1 MADNLDI
8 HSCYE
13 EACDGDSE
21 SRRGDHDIHTF
32 LQVNNQ
38 LAKAKLDQPSAP
50 SLRWDAWRERFP
62 NLTTPKLAWFA
73 LGNNKWMEYIDGRNH
88 PSGQQ
93 AFDGAA
99 ESRRANQ
106 DGRFSYHIANAVDE
120 VGQSLEWNQPWN
132 VSTLASLNMQLR
144 GDNCT
149 ESLCLNAF
157 TDYEPQCGM
166 NLTVPSFV
174 EQSCPLVKVDCKDY
188 RNGIT
193 SSPPAQMKLLY
204 ERKLHILE
212 TLIKKYYSTAK
223 GASFDIVLPHLAGL
237 LSCMAWLHPFGDA
250 NSRTRNLFM
259 QSALTQSGGHP
270 VALWNNGWWIYG
282 AKSLEELQSY
292 FKLGWCNWERILAK
306 GTSPF
311 IGLSVDHLRNWNQ
324 PAETSSYNIQSQE
337 CAYQTM

>member
-21 SRRGDHDIHTF
+21 SRRSFHTL

-38 LAKAKLDQPSAP
+38 RTKAKVGQSSAP

-73 LGNNKWMEYIDGRNH
+73 LGNNLWMEYIDGRNH

-93 AFDGAA
+93 AFDGTAVSKKA
-99 ESRRANQ
+99 DQ
-106 DGRFSYHIANAVDE
+106 DGLFSHHMASAVDE
-120 VGQSLEWNQPWN
+120 IGRSMAWNQSWN
-132 VSTLASLNMQLR
+132 VSTLASLNMHLR
-144 GDNCT
+144 GGNCT
-149 ESLCLNAF
+149 ESQCLNAF
-157 TDYEPQCGM
+157 TGYEPQCEL
-166 NLTVPSFV
+166 NRTIPSFV
-174 EQSCPLVKVDCKDY
+174 EQACPLVKADCKGY
-188 RNGIT
+188 RTDGRNW
-193 SSPPAQMKLLY
+193 SNPEQMKPFY
-204 ERKLHILE
+204 ERKLQILE
-212 TLIKKYYSTAK
+212 TLLKNYYSTAN
-223 GASFDIVLPHLAGL
+223 GGSFDVLLPRLAGL